1 MSKGQ
6 DNNLASELERLDDA
20 CSLEDCMEQVRA
32 VFDLYQVGHACLQSL
47 SDAAAPSEAL
57 WRILPD
63 DVSIICNGLVER
75 HKHPAIITGK
85 NRHFPYDLFEFR
97 SHFSDDPE
105 VEAFIEACR
114 DNGVSALYALP
125 ITTENGSYIFVVGRP
140 NARIQLPELLALQSI
155 CSNAVNLVSQFTRHV
170 TEENVPSNLTYAQ
183 KQVLIGVA
191 RGMDNN
197 TIAHSLDLGGDTIA
211 VIQEQIVDS
220 LGAANSRH
228 AIVLSLIAG
237 ELTLADCAPIDRA

>member
-1 MSKGQ
+1 MSKVQ
-6 DNNLASELERLDDA
+6 NKSLANELERLDDA
-20 CSLEDCMEQVRA
+20 ISLEDCMEQVRA

-47 SDAAAPSEAL
+47 GDEAAPAEAL
-57 WRILPD
+57 WRILPE
-63 DVSIICNGLVER
+63 DVSKICSGLVED

-85 NRHFPYDLFEFR
+85 NRHFPYDLFDFR
-97 SHFSDDPE
+97 SHFASDPE
-105 VEAFIEACR
+105 VDAFFEACR
-114 DNGVSALYALP
+114 DHGVSALYALP
-125 ITTENGSYIFVVGRP
+125 IATENGSYIFVIGRP
-140 NARIQLPELLALQSI
+140 NAKMQLTELLALQSI
-155 CSNAVNLVSQFTRHV
+155 CSNAVNLVSQFSKIGLDDD
-170 TEENVPSNLTYAQ
+170 NPGNLTYTQ

-197 TIAHSLDLGGDTIA
+197 TIAHSLDMGDDTVA
-211 VIQEQIVDS
+211 VVQEQIVDS